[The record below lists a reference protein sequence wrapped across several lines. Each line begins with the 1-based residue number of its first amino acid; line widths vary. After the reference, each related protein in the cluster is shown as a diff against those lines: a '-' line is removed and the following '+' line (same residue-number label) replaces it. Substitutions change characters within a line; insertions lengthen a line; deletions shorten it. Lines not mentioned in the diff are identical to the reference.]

1 MATINPLQPPI
12 NYAVD
17 VQSPFEAAL
26 GGFKF
31 GAGVAEMEAAQQK
44 REFERQ
50 ALEKAQA
57 AQTELVNLFKN
68 PTAKAADYERV
79 VAFLPKDQ
87 AAIVTQGFER
97 KTKEQQ
103 QNDLRM
109 GAEVYSAIKSGNL
122 PVAKQRL
129 TDKANALRSSG
140 REDEAKAT
148 EDSIKLI
155 DLNPTG
161 AQATIGLYMAR
172 LPGGKEF
179 LENADKALSIIRTE
193 ELAPSALKTAVAN
206 ATAAVADAE
215 KKVAEAKDTPSRLLL
230 QQELTSAQA
239 AQQRALTAASE
250 GSEARAITKFAPEL
264 RETIAKAEAAVADAE
279 KRVAEAKDTPTRLAA
294 EQDLRVAQTARE
306 TALTAASVGGEARAV
321 AKAPSEL
328 IEARAK
334 ADKGIADA
342 KTAQATAKNAD
353 ETAAAN
359 AKRATAEAEKA
370 RIEAKFEEEKIKLGF
385 RKTEQDI
392 IIAKENARIAAL
404 QAAQAKETNNLKR
417 LELQQKID
425 DAKEKRN
432 ATEREQKATF
442 TSQVADID
450 NFLNTAERIMQTPK
464 NIIESAT
471 GPIASRLP
479 TTSADVADFES
490 LIETLGSQVFIAQI
504 PKIKGTGALSEKEGD
519 KLQASVQNLSLKQSP
534 ARLIENVKEAV
545 RLMEIARINL
555 GSRAGIPAMPL
566 DVPAR
571 QEVTVTT
578 PNGTSMKFPNQA
590 SADAFKRAAGIR

>member
-1 MATINPLQPPI
+1 MATINPFQAPI

-26 GGFKF
+26 GGFKL
-31 GAGVAEMEAAQQK
+31 GAGVAEIEAAK
-44 REFERQ
+44 Q
-50 ALEKAQA
+50 AREKAQA
-57 AQTELVNLFKN
+57 AQTELTNLFKN
-68 PTAKAADYERV
+68 PNATAADYDRV

-87 AAIVTQGFER
+87 AAIVTQVSER
-97 KTKEQQ
+97 KTKAQQ
-103 QNDLRM
+103 EADLRM

-129 TDKANALRSSG
+129 TNKAIALRNTG

-155 DLNPTG
+155 DINPTG

-193 ELAPSALKTAVAN
+193 ALAKPTLDKAVAD
-206 ATAAVADAE
+206 AKAAVADAE
-215 KKVAEAKDTPSRLLL
+215 KKVLETAGTPARLLAEQDL
-230 QQELTSAQA
+230 RVAQA

-250 GSEARAITKFAPEL
+250 GGEARAVALAPSVL
-264 RETIAKAEAAVADAE
+264 RDAVAKADAAVADAE
-279 KRVAEAKDTPTRLAA
+279 KKVAEAADTPARLEA
-294 EQDLRVAQTARE
+294 EQGLRVAQTEQQR
-306 TALTAASVGGEARAV
+306 ALTAASVGGEARAA

-328 IEARAK
+328 IKARAD
-334 ADKGIADA
+334 ADKGVADA

-353 ETAAAN
+353 EKAAAD

-370 RIEAKFEEEKIKLGF
+370 RIEAQFKEQEIKLGF

-404 QAAQAKETNNLKR
+404 NAAQAKETNTLKR

-425 DAKEKRN
+425 EAKEKRN

-450 NFLNTAERIMQTPK
+450 NFLNTAERILQTPK

-479 TTSADVADFES
+479 TTSADVSDFES
-490 LIETLGSQVFIAQI
+490 LVETLGSQVFIAQI

-534 ARLIENVKEAV
+534 ARLIENVNEAV
-545 RLMEIARINL
+545 RLMEKARINL
-555 GSRAGIPAMPL
+555 GARAGIPAMPL

-578 PNGTSMKFPNQA
+578 PNGSTMKFPNQA